1 MYYIMNSISIIILQ
15 TKLVRKINCI
25 VIKLLTLLMQQQLNK
40 GKYIYNNYTL
50 QIDLQ

>member
-1 MYYIMNSISIIILQ
+1 MYSISIIILQ
-15 TKLVRKINCI
+15 TKSVRKINLYCYK
-25 VIKLLTLLMQQQLNK
+25 VAYLSYATTTNK